1 MAITISWPASNAGV
15 ATAIRIYAATS
26 KIADDALGAPIA
38 TLGGD
43 ATSFVW
49 TPPTDNTV
57 YYFRIAI
64 DRGSDTD
71 LGPNQTFGY
80 FTTTGPGVQQPV
92 RGDWSLGYFGRVP
105 VAEMLSATAL
115 RTALGVSAIGSAI
128 ADAQIQY
135 YYKFV
140 REGKILFYPAGAIL
154 TTVTFDQL
162 YNLGL
167 IYGTDD
173 NGAYPA
179 GAALTPTNQKKVITI
194 GAFNFLARVFKGS
207 TLPTSTVVTTA
218 TADKEGSEWDQ
229 TMGRINQTA
238 TLAWNLTGA
247 WDDAASLPVTTQGT
261 VTQHLTVPTGGTKTA
276 LHRGA
281 NSVIDS
287 INQLGTGTAALG
299 YSPVLEL
306 QF

>member
-26 KIADDALGAPIA
+26 KLEDDTLGDPIA
-38 TLGGD
+38 TLAGN

-49 TPPTDNTV
+49 EPPTDNTV
-57 YYFRIAI
+57 YYFRIAT
-64 DRGSDTD
+64 DRGADTD

-80 FTTTGPGVQQPV
+80 FATTGPGAQQPI
-92 RGDWSLGYFGRVP
+92 RGTWELGYFGRVP
-105 VAEMLSATAL
+105 VADMLSATAL
-115 RTALGVSAIGSAI
+115 RTALGVGAIGSAI

-135 YYKFV
+135 YYKFI
-140 REGKILFYPAGAIL
+140 RQGKILFYPAGAIL

-179 GAALTPTNQKKVITI
+179 GATLTPMNQKKVITI

-207 TLPTSTVVTTA
+207 TLPTTTVVTTA
-218 TADKEGSEWDQ
+218 TADKENSEWDQ
-229 TMGRINQTA
+229 TMGRINFTP
-238 TLAWNLTGA
+238 TLAWNLGSA
-247 WDDAASLPVTTQGT
+247 WDDSTSLPATTQGT
-261 VTQHLTVPTGGTKTA
+261 VTQHLTVITGGTKTA

-287 INQLGTGTAALG
+287 INQLGAGTAALG
-299 YSPVLEL
+299 YAPVLEL

>member
-38 TLGGD
+38 SLAGN

-49 TPPTDNTV
+49 EPPTDNTV
-57 YYFRIAI
+57 YYFRIAT
-64 DRGSDTD
+64 DRGTDTD
-71 LGPNQTFGY
+71 LGPNQIFGY
-80 FTTTGPGVQQPV
+80 FASTGPGNQQPI

-105 VAEMLSATAL
+105 VADMLSGTAL
-115 RTALGVSAIGSAI
+115 RTALGVAIGSNI
-128 ADAQIQY
+128 SDTQIQY
-135 YYKFV
+135 YYKFI
-140 REGKILFYPAGAIL
+140 REGKILFYPAGAIV
-154 TTVTFDQL
+154 TTVSFDQL

-179 GAALTPTNQKKVITI
+179 GAALTPKNQKKVITI

-207 TLPTSTVVTTA
+207 TLPTTTLVTAA
-218 TADKEGSEWDQ
+218 TADREGSEWDQ
-229 TMGRINQTA
+229 TMGRINLTP
-238 TLAWNLTGA
+238 TLSWNIGNN
-247 WDDAASLPVTTQGT
+247 WDDSTSIPVTTQGT
-261 VTQHLTVPTGGTKTA
+261 VTQHLFNAAGATKTA

-281 NSVIDS
+281 NSIIDS
-287 INQLGTGTAALG
+287 SNQLGTAQSIYG

>member
-1 MAITISWPASNAGV
+1 MAITITWPASNAGV

-26 KIADDALGAPIA
+26 KLADDALGEPIA
-38 TLGGD
+38 TLAGD
-43 ATSFVW
+43 ALSFVW

-57 YYFRIAI
+57 YYFRIAT
-64 DRGSDTD
+64 DRGPDTQ
-71 LGPNQTFGY
+71 LGPNQVFGY
-80 FTTTGPGVQQPV
+80 FSTTGPGPQAPI
-92 RGDWSLGYFGRVP
+92 RGDWTLGYFGRVP
-105 VAEMLSATAL
+105 VAQMIAGSAL
-115 RTALGVSAIGSAI
+115 RTAVGAGSIGSAV

-154 TTVTFDQL
+154 TTVSFDQL

-167 IYGTDD
+167 VYGTDD

-194 GAFNFLARVFKGS
+194 AGFNFLARCFKGS
-207 TLPTSTVVTTA
+207 SLPTTTLITTA
-218 TADKEGSEWDQ
+218 AADKEGSEWDQ
-229 TMGRINQTA
+229 TMGRINLSP
-238 TLAWNLTGA
+238 TLAWNKDNA
-247 WDDAASLPVTTQGT
+247 WDDSTSLPVTTQGT
-261 VTQHLTVPTGGTKTA
+261 VTQHLFNATGATKTA

-281 NSVIDS
+281 NAVIDS
-287 INQLGTGTAALG
+287 INQLGTGQATYG
-299 YSPVLEL
+299 YSPLLEL

>member
-15 ATAIRIYAATS
+15 ATEIRIYAATS
-26 KIADDALGAPIA
+26 KITDDALGAPIA
-38 TLGGD
+38 TLAGG

-49 TPPTDNTV
+49 EPPTDNTV
-57 YYFRIAI
+57 YYFRIAT
-64 DRGSDTD
+64 DRGADTD
-71 LGPNQTFGY
+71 LGPNQAFGY
-80 FTTTGPGVQQPV
+80 FTTTGPGAQQPV
-92 RGDWSLGYFGRVP
+92 RGNWELGYFGRVP
-105 VAEMLSATAL
+105 VTDMLSGTAL
-115 RTALGVSAIGSAI
+115 RAALGVAIGSNI
-128 ADAQIQY
+128 SDTQIQY

-140 REGKILFYPAGAIL
+140 REGKILFYPAGAIV
-154 TTVTFDQL
+154 TTVSFDQL

-179 GAALTPTNQKKVITI
+179 GAALTPTNQKKVVTI

-207 TLPTSTVVTTA
+207 TLPTTTLVTVA
-218 TADKEGSEWDQ
+218 TADREGSEWDQ
-229 TMGRINQTA
+229 TMGRINLTS
-238 TLAWNLTGA
+238 TLSWNIGNN
-247 WDDAASLPVTTQGT
+247 WDDGTSLPVTTQGT
-261 VTQHLTVPTGGTKTA
+261 LTQHLFNATGATKTV

-281 NSVIDS
+281 NSIIDS
-287 INQLGTGTAALG
+287 SNQLATAQSIYG